1 MAQLKLYGRDNSSKR
16 TKGIN
21 DKVYT
26 LHAFEASSEQKNYS
40 FSLLNLLSP
49 TPAFLQK
56 GHTRLR
62 LSVML

>member
-1 MAQLKLYGRDNSSKR
+1 MAQLKLYVRDNSSKR
-16 TKGIN
+16 KGIN

-26 LHAFEASSEQKNYS
+26 LHTFEASSEQKYYS